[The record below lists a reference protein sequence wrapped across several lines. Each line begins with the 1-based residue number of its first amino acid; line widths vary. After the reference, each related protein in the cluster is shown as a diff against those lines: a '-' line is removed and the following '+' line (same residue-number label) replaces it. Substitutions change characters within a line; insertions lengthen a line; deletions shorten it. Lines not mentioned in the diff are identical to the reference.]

1 MKTVIRLLLGVSI
14 CFLAYICVMSLVT
27 PIKFEN
33 TREARQDA
41 VVKNLVHL
49 RTAELEFFNQNKRYT
64 DDLDSLVLFL
74 RTAKK
79 AEVFKQGSLTDKQ
92 LEAGLTEQKAA
103 KIIETAKQKA
113 LKNKKL
119 TFENED
125 ELYAYIRQNDADIK
139 KYNLQD
145 FRRDTVYV
153 PLIPAVYKEALDSVS
168 VGDIVYIPYTDK
180 VKYEVSVNNEFVSKG
195 APHPVFEIRAP
206 YSIYLADL
214 DEQEL
219 VNLID
224 KEEKLEHFPGLK
236 VGSVTEPTT
245 AGNWE

>member
-41 VVKNLVHL
+41 VVANLVHL
-49 RTAELEFFNQNKRYT
+49 RTAELEYYNQNKRYT

-79 AEVFKQGSLTDKQ
+79 AEVYKEGSLTDKQ

-103 KIIETAKQKA
+103 NIVRKGNQKEIAKWG
-113 LKNKKL
+113 L
-119 TFENED
+119 ENF
-125 ELYAYIRQNDADIK
+125 K
-139 KYNLQD
+139 
-145 FRRDTVYV
+145 RDTLYV
-153 PLIPAVYKEALDSVS
+153 PLIPAVYKGTLDSIS
-168 VGDIVYIPYTDK
+168 VGEIIYIPYTDR
-180 VKYEVSVNNEFVSKG
+180 VKYEVSVDNEFTSKG